1 MDASTPIDPLFLAL
15 AQPVLR
21 GPEGQAVTVT
31 PGTGGAAIGA
41 RLWPRDDQ
49 GGAVYAWGHAAPQD
63 SVPWLA
69 SQRRVWA
76 LLDGHRP
83 LTVAPAT
90 GWGWNGGPPKAPY
103 PSVVSAQVGGLTVF
117 FANTAQQVRV
127 FAADAEQ
134 AVELEPVDDTQIFA
148 AWSCA
153 GQLWTA
159 GMTSRLVA
167 GGGKDFD
174 FSQALLLRWNTRPLA
189 VAARWQGRD
198 LWRVNELAT
207 SAAGWSDV
215 LGVEAWLTALPGA
228 ESGPRWLLGAPI
240 TRGVHDPL
248 DYPYWLLLGPPAPDD
263 YMALLLARVDGL
275 AAAAAN
281 EPPPL
286 TLMRVLDGFS
296 LVDCCGM
303 GGSADGALV
312 FTARR
317 ELENAYNSCQPSQL
331 HVSRWDGA
339 AAQLGAPQPLSI
351 AGLPPQAA
359 QAMLRDFDAIY
370 HPAFG
375 YAATL
380 TWKED
385 EITAATALLHSR
397 DGRQWQVVQRLEPAP
412 EPG

>member
-49 GGAVYAWGHAAPQD
+49 GGAVYVWGHAAPQD
-63 SVPWLA
+63 GVPWLA
-69 SQRRVWA
+69 SPRRIWA

-90 GWGWNGGPPKAPY
+90 GWGLSVLPPY

-117 FANTAQQVRV
+117 FANDARQVRV
-127 FAADAEQ
+127 FAADAKQ
-134 AVELEPVDDTQIFA
+134 AVELEPVDDAQIFA

-153 GQLWTA
+153 GQLWAA
-159 GMTSRLVA
+159 GMAPRLLA
-167 GGGKDFD
+167 GRDDDYD
-174 FSQALLLRWNTRPLA
+174 FSEALLLRWNTRPLA

-215 LGVEAWLTALPGA
+215 LGVEAWLAALPGA
-228 ESGPRWLLGAPI
+228 ESGPRWLLGAPL
-240 TRGVHDPL
+240 TRGLHGPINDFF
-248 DYPYWLLLGPPAPDD
+248 WMLGPPAPDD

-275 AAAAAN
+275 AVAAAS

-296 LVDCCGM
+296 LIGCCGM

-312 FTARR
+312 FTAQRD
-317 ELENAYNSCQPSQL
+317 LERAYLPWPSQL

-359 QAMLRDFDAIY
+359 QAILRDFDTIY

-385 EITAATALLHSR
+385 EVPSATALLHSR
-397 DGRQWQVVQRLEPAP
+397 DGRQWQGVQRLEPAP
-412 EPG
+412 EPD

>member
-49 GGAVYAWGHAAPQD
+49 GGVVYAWGHAAPQD

-69 SQRRVWA
+69 SRRRVWA

-90 GWGWNGGPPKAPY
+90 GCGWPPNTPY
-103 PSVVSAQVGGLTVF
+103 PAVVSAQVGGLTVF
-117 FANTAQQVRV
+117 FANTGQQVRV

-134 AVELEPVDDTQIFA
+134 AVELEPVDDAQIFA

-215 LGVEAWLTALPGA
+215 LGVEAWLAALPGA
-228 ESGPRWLLGAPI
+228 ESGPRWLLGAPL
-240 TRGVHDPL
+240 TRGLHGPINDFF
-248 DYPYWLLLGPPAPDD
+248 WMLGPPAPDD
-263 YMALLLARVDGL
+263 YVALLLARVDGL
-275 AAAAAN
+275 AAAAAS

-286 TLMRVLDGFS
+286 TLTRVLDGFS
-296 LVDCCGM
+296 LVGCCGM

-312 FTARR
+312 FTAQRD
-317 ELENAYNSCQPSQL
+317 LERAYLPWPSQL
-331 HVSRWDGA
+331 HVSHWDGA

-359 QAMLRDFDAIY
+359 QAILRDFDTIY

-385 EITAATALLHSR
+385 EVPSATALLHSR

-412 EPG
+412 QAH

>member
-49 GGAVYAWGHAAPQD
+49 GGAVYVWGHAAPQD
-63 SVPWLA
+63 GVPWLA
-69 SQRRVWA
+69 SPRRIWA

-90 GWGWNGGPPKAPY
+90 GWGLSVLPPY

-117 FANTAQQVRV
+117 FANTARQVRV
-127 FAADAEQ
+127 FAADAKQ
-134 AVELEPVDDTQIFA
+134 AVELEPVDDAQIFA

-153 GQLWTA
+153 GQLWAA
-159 GMTSRLVA
+159 GMAPRLLA
-167 GGGKDFD
+167 GRDDDYD
-174 FSQALLLRWNTRPLA
+174 FSEALLLRWSVRPLA

-198 LWRVNELAT
+198 VWCVNELGA

-228 ESGPRWLLGAPI
+228 ESGPRWLLGAPL
-240 TRGVHDPL
+240 TRGLHGPI
-248 DYPYWLLLGPPAPDD
+248 DYFFWMIGPPAPDD

-275 AAAAAN
+275 AAAAAS

-296 LVDCCGM
+296 LIGCCNM

-317 ELENAYNSCQPSQL
+317 ELEDAYIPWPSQL
-331 HVSRWDGA
+331 HVSHWDGA

-359 QAMLRDFDAIY
+359 QAMLCDFDAIY

-380 TWKED
+380 TWE
-385 EITAATALLHSR
+385 EEAPAATALLHSR

-412 EPG
+412 QAH

>member
-90 GWGWNGGPPKAPY
+90 GCGWPPNTPY
-103 PSVVSAQVGGLTVF
+103 PAVVSAQVGGLTVF
-117 FANTAQQVRV
+117 FANTGQQVRV

-134 AVELEPVDDTQIFA
+134 AVELEPVDDAQIFA

-215 LGVEAWLTALPGA
+215 LGVEAWLAALPGA
-228 ESGPRWLLGAPI
+228 ESGPRWLLGAPL
-240 TRGVHDPL
+240 TRGLHGPINDFF
-248 DYPYWLLLGPPAPDD
+248 WMLGPPAPDD
-263 YMALLLARVDGL
+263 YVALLLARVDGL
-275 AAAAAN
+275 TAAAAS

-296 LVDCCGM
+296 LIGCCNM

-312 FTARR
+312 FTAQRD
-317 ELENAYNSCQPSQL
+317 LERAYLPWPSQL

-380 TWKED
+380 TWKVSEVP
-385 EITAATALLHSR
+385 AATALLHSR

-412 EPG
+412 EPD

>member
-49 GGAVYAWGHAAPQD
+49 GGVVYAWGHAAPQD

-69 SQRRVWA
+69 SRRRVWA

-90 GWGWNGGPPKAPY
+90 GCGWPPNTPY
-103 PSVVSAQVGGLTVF
+103 PAVVSAQVGGLTVF
-117 FANTAQQVRV
+117 FANTGQQVRV

-134 AVELEPVDDTQIFA
+134 AVELEPVDDAQIFA

-215 LGVEAWLTALPGA
+215 LGVEAWLAALPGA
-228 ESGPRWLLGAPI
+228 ESGPRWLLGAPL
-240 TRGVHDPL
+240 TRGLHGPINDFF
-248 DYPYWLLLGPPAPDD
+248 WMLGPPAPDD
-263 YMALLLARVDGL
+263 YVALLLARVDGL
-275 AAAAAN
+275 AAAAAS

-296 LVDCCGM
+296 LVGCCGM

-312 FTARR
+312 FTAQRD
-317 ELENAYNSCQPSQL
+317 LERAYLPWPSQL
-331 HVSRWDGA
+331 HVSHWDGA

-359 QAMLRDFDAIY
+359 QAILRDFDTIY

-380 TWKED
+380 TWE
-385 EITAATALLHSR
+385 EEAPAATALLHSR

-412 EPG
+412 QAH

>member
-49 GGAVYAWGHAAPQD
+49 GGVVYAWGHAAPQD

-83 LTVAPAT
+83 LTVAPTT
-90 GWGWNGGPPKAPY
+90 GCGWPPNTPY
-103 PSVVSAQVGGLTVF
+103 PAVVSAQVGGLTVF
-117 FANTAQQVRV
+117 FANTGQQVRV

-134 AVELEPVDDTQIFA
+134 AVELEPVDDAQIFA

-215 LGVEAWLTALPGA
+215 LGVEAWLAALPGA
-228 ESGPRWLLGAPI
+228 ESGPRWLLGAPL
-240 TRGVHDPL
+240 TRGLHGPINDFF
-248 DYPYWLLLGPPAPDD
+248 WMLGPPAPDD
-263 YMALLLARVDGL
+263 YVALLLARVDGL
-275 AAAAAN
+275 AAAAAS

-296 LVDCCGM
+296 LVGCCGM

-312 FTARR
+312 FTAQRD
-317 ELENAYNSCQPSQL
+317 LERAYLPWPSQL
-331 HVSRWDGA
+331 HVSHWDGA

-359 QAMLRDFDAIY
+359 QAILRDFDTIY

-385 EITAATALLHSR
+385 EVPSATALLHSR

-412 EPG
+412 DPD

>member
-49 GGAVYAWGHAAPQD
+49 GGAVYVWGHAAPQD
-63 SVPWLA
+63 GVPWLA
-69 SQRRVWA
+69 SPRRIWA

-90 GWGWNGGPPKAPY
+90 GWGLSVLPPY

-117 FANTAQQVRV
+117 FANTARQVRV
-127 FAADAEQ
+127 FAADAKQ
-134 AVELEPVDDTQIFA
+134 AVELEPVDDAQIFA

-153 GQLWTA
+153 GQLWAA
-159 GMTSRLVA
+159 GMAPRLLA
-167 GGGKDFD
+167 GRDDDYD
-174 FSQALLLRWNTRPLA
+174 FSEALLLRWSVRPLA

-215 LGVEAWLTALPGA
+215 LGVEAWLAALPGA
-228 ESGPRWLLGAPI
+228 ESGPRWLLGAPL
-240 TRGVHDPL
+240 TRGLHGPI
-248 DYPYWLLLGPPAPDD
+248 DYFFWMIGPPAPDD

-275 AAAAAN
+275 AAAAAS

-296 LVDCCGM
+296 PVSCCSTGD
-303 GGSADGALV
+303 ACGALV

-317 ELENAYNSCQPSQL
+317 ELEHAYLPWPSQL

-359 QAMLRDFDAIY
+359 QAMLCDFDAIY

-380 TWKED
+380 TWQTSE
-385 EITAATALLHSR
+385 ETPAVTALLHSR
-397 DGRQWQVVQRLEPAP
+397 DGRQWQVVQRL
-412 EPG
+412 

>member
-31 PGTGGAAIGA
+31 PGTGGAPIGA

-63 SVPWLA
+63 GVPWLT
-69 SQRRVWA
+69 SSRRIWA

-83 LTVAPAT
+83 LTVASAT
-90 GWGWNGGPPKAPY
+90 SWGLDVLPPY

-117 FANTAQQVRV
+117 FANDARQVRV
-127 FAADAEQ
+127 FAVDAKQ
-134 AVELEPVDDTQIFA
+134 AVELEPVDDAQIFA

-153 GQLWTA
+153 GQLWAA
-159 GMTSRLVA
+159 GMAPRLLA
-167 GGGKDFD
+167 GRDDDYD
-174 FSQALLLRWNTRPLA
+174 FSEALLLRWNTRPLA

-198 LWRVNELAT
+198 LWRVNALAT

-248 DYPYWLLLGPPAPDD
+248 DYPYWLLLGPPAPND

-275 AAAAAN
+275 AAAAAS

-296 LVDCCGM
+296 LVGCCGM

-380 TWKED
+380 TWKVSEVP
-385 EITAATALLHSR
+385 AVTALLHSR

-412 EPG
+412 QAH

>member
-1 MDASTPIDPLFLAL
+1 MDASDPIDPLFLAL

-49 GGAVYAWGHAAPQD
+49 GGAVYVWGHAAPQD
-63 SVPWLA
+63 GVPWLA
-69 SQRRVWA
+69 SPRRIWA

-90 GWGWNGGPPKAPY
+90 GWGLSVLPPY

-117 FANTAQQVRV
+117 FANTARQVRV
-127 FAADAEQ
+127 FAADAKQ
-134 AVELEPVDDTQIFA
+134 AVELEPVDDAQIFA

-153 GQLWTA
+153 GQLWAA
-159 GMTSRLVA
+159 GMAPRLLA
-167 GGGKDFD
+167 GRDDDYD
-174 FSQALLLRWNTRPLA
+174 FSEALLLRWNTRPLA

-215 LGVEAWLTALPGA
+215 LGVEAWLAALPGA
-228 ESGPRWLLGAPI
+228 ESGPRWLLGAPL
-240 TRGVHDPL
+240 TRGLHGPINDFF
-248 DYPYWLLLGPPAPDD
+248 WMLGPPAPDD
-263 YMALLLARVDGL
+263 YVALLLARVDGL
-275 AAAAAN
+275 TAAAAS

-296 LVDCCGM
+296 LIGCCNM

-312 FTARR
+312 FTAQRD
-317 ELENAYNSCQPSQL
+317 LERAYLPWPSQL

-359 QAMLRDFDAIY
+359 QAMLCDFDAIY

-380 TWKED
+380 TWE
-385 EITAATALLHSR
+385 EEAPAATALLHSR

>member
-49 GGAVYAWGHAAPQD
+49 GGVVYAWGHAAPQD

-69 SQRRVWA
+69 SRRRVWA

-90 GWGWNGGPPKAPY
+90 GCGWPPNTPY
-103 PSVVSAQVGGLTVF
+103 PAVVSAQVGGLTVF
-117 FANTAQQVRV
+117 FANTVQQVRV

-134 AVELEPVDDTQIFA
+134 AVELEPVDDAQIFA

-215 LGVEAWLTALPGA
+215 LGVEAWLAALPGA
-228 ESGPRWLLGAPI
+228 ESGPRWLLGAPL
-240 TRGVHDPL
+240 TRGLHGPINDFF
-248 DYPYWLLLGPPAPDD
+248 WMLGPPAPDD
-263 YMALLLARVDGL
+263 YVALLLARVDGL
-275 AAAAAN
+275 AAAAAS

-296 LVDCCGM
+296 LVGCCGM

-312 FTARR
+312 FTAQRD
-317 ELENAYNSCQPSQL
+317 LERAYLPWPSQL
-331 HVSRWDGA
+331 HVSHWDGA

-359 QAMLRDFDAIY
+359 QAILRDFDTIY

-385 EITAATALLHSR
+385 EVPSATALLHSR

-412 EPG
+412 QAH

>member
-49 GGAVYAWGHAAPQD
+49 GGAVYVWGHAAPQD
-63 SVPWLA
+63 GVPWLA
-69 SQRRVWA
+69 SPRRIWA

-90 GWGWNGGPPKAPY
+90 GWGLSVLPPY

-117 FANTAQQVRV
+117 FANTARQVRV
-127 FAADAEQ
+127 FAADAKQ
-134 AVELEPVDDTQIFA
+134 AVELEPVDDAQIFA

-153 GQLWTA
+153 GQLWAA
-159 GMTSRLVA
+159 GMAPRLLA
-167 GGGKDFD
+167 GRDDDYD
-174 FSQALLLRWNTRPLA
+174 FSEALLLRWNTRPLA

-215 LGVEAWLTALPGA
+215 LGVEAWLAALPGA
-228 ESGPRWLLGAPI
+228 ESGPRWLLGAPL
-240 TRGVHDPL
+240 TRGLHGPI
-248 DYPYWLLLGPPAPDD
+248 DYFFWMIGPPAPDD

-275 AAAAAN
+275 AAAAAS

-296 LVDCCGM
+296 LIGCCGM

-312 FTARR
+312 FTAQRD
-317 ELENAYNSCQPSQL
+317 LERAYLPWPSQL

-359 QAMLRDFDAIY
+359 QAILRDFDTIY

-385 EITAATALLHSR
+385 EVPSATALLHSR

-412 EPG
+412 EPD

>member
-49 GGAVYAWGHAAPQD
+49 GGAVYVWGHAAPQD
-63 SVPWLA
+63 GVPWLA
-69 SQRRVWA
+69 SPRRIWA

-90 GWGWNGGPPKAPY
+90 GWGLSVLPPY

-117 FANTAQQVRV
+117 FANTARQVRV
-127 FAADAEQ
+127 FAADAKQ
-134 AVELEPVDDTQIFA
+134 AVELEPVDDAQIFA

-153 GQLWTA
+153 GQLWAA
-159 GMTSRLVA
+159 GMAPRLLA
-167 GGGKDFD
+167 GRDDDYD
-174 FSQALLLRWNTRPLA
+174 FSEALLLRWSVRPLA

-198 LWRVNELAT
+198 VWRVNELGA

-215 LGVEAWLTALPGA
+215 LGVEAWLAALPGV
-228 ESGPRWLLGAPI
+228 ESGPRWLLGAPL
-240 TRGVHDPL
+240 TRGLHGPI
-248 DYPYWLLLGPPAPDD
+248 DYFFWMIGPPAPDD

-275 AAAAAN
+275 AAAAAS

-296 LVDCCGM
+296 PVSCCSTGD
-303 GGSADGALV
+303 ACGALV

-317 ELENAYNSCQPSQL
+317 ELERAYLPWPSQL

-359 QAMLRDFDAIY
+359 QAMLCDFDAIY

-380 TWKED
+380 TWE
-385 EITAATALLHSR
+385 EEEAPAATALLHSR

-412 EPG
+412 QAH

>member
-49 GGAVYAWGHAAPQD
+49 GGVVYAWGHAAPQD
-63 SVPWLA
+63 GVPWLA

-90 GWGWNGGPPKAPY
+90 GCGWPPNTPY
-103 PSVVSAQVGGLTVF
+103 PAVVSAQVGGLTVF
-117 FANTAQQVRV
+117 FANTGQQVRV

-134 AVELEPVDDTQIFA
+134 AVELEPVDDAQIFA

-215 LGVEAWLTALPGA
+215 LGVEAWLAALPGA
-228 ESGPRWLLGAPI
+228 ESGPRWLLGAPL
-240 TRGVHDPL
+240 TRGLHGPINDFF
-248 DYPYWLLLGPPAPDD
+248 WMLGPPAPDD
-263 YMALLLARVDGL
+263 YVALLLARVDGL
-275 AAAAAN
+275 AAAAAS

-296 LVDCCGM
+296 LVGCCGM

-312 FTARR
+312 FTAQRD
-317 ELENAYNSCQPSQL
+317 LERAYLPWPSQL
-331 HVSRWDGA
+331 HVSHWDGA

-359 QAMLRDFDAIY
+359 QAILRDFDTIY

-385 EITAATALLHSR
+385 EVPSATALLHSR

-412 EPG
+412 QAH

>member
-49 GGAVYAWGHAAPQD
+49 GGAVYVWGHAAPQD
-63 SVPWLA
+63 GVPWLA
-69 SQRRVWA
+69 SPRRIWA

-90 GWGWNGGPPKAPY
+90 GWGLSVLPPY

-117 FANTAQQVRV
+117 FANDARQVRV
-127 FAADAEQ
+127 FAADAKQ
-134 AVELEPVDDTQIFA
+134 AVELEPVDDAQIFA

-153 GQLWTA
+153 GQLWAA
-159 GMTSRLVA
+159 GMAPRLLA
-167 GGGKDFD
+167 GRDDDYD
-174 FSQALLLRWNTRPLA
+174 FSEALLLRWNTRPLA

-215 LGVEAWLTALPGA
+215 LGVEAWLAALPGA

-263 YMALLLARVDGL
+263 YVALLLARVDGL
-275 AAAAAN
+275 AAAAAS

-296 LVDCCGM
+296 LIGCCNM

-312 FTARR
+312 FTAQRD
-317 ELENAYNSCQPSQL
+317 LERAYLPWPSQL

-359 QAMLRDFDAIY
+359 QAILRDFDAIY

-380 TWKED
+380 TWKE
-385 EITAATALLHSR
+385 EEAPAATALLHSR

>member
-1 MDASTPIDPLFLAL
+1 MDASNPIDPLFLAL

-49 GGAVYAWGHAAPQD
+49 GGAVYVWGHAAPQD
-63 SVPWLA
+63 GVPWLA
-69 SQRRVWA
+69 SPRRIWA

-90 GWGWNGGPPKAPY
+90 GWGLSVLPPY

-117 FANTAQQVRV
+117 FANDARQVRV
-127 FAADAEQ
+127 FAADAKQ
-134 AVELEPVDDTQIFA
+134 AVELEPVDDAQIFA

-153 GQLWTA
+153 GQLWAA
-159 GMTSRLVA
+159 GMAPRLLA
-167 GGGKDFD
+167 GRDDDYD
-174 FSQALLLRWNTRPLA
+174 FSEALLLRWSVRPLA

-198 LWRVNELAT
+198 VWRVNELGA

-215 LGVEAWLTALPGA
+215 LGAEAWLAALPGV
-228 ESGPRWLLGAPI
+228 ESGPRWLLGAPL
-240 TRGVHDPL
+240 TRGLHGPI
-248 DYPYWLLLGPPAPDD
+248 DYFFWMLGPPAPDD
-263 YMALLLARVDGL
+263 YVALLLARVDGL
-275 AAAAAN
+275 AAAAAS

-286 TLMRVLDGFS
+286 TLMRVLDGYS
-296 LVDCCGM
+296 LIGCCNM

-312 FTARR
+312 FTAQRD
-317 ELENAYNSCQPSQL
+317 LERAYLPWPSQL

-397 DGRQWQVVQRLEPAP
+397 DGRQWQVVQRLKPAP
-412 EPG
+412 QAH

>member
-49 GGAVYAWGHAAPQD
+49 GGAVYVWGHAAPQD
-63 SVPWLA
+63 GVPWLA
-69 SQRRVWA
+69 SPRRIWA

-90 GWGWNGGPPKAPY
+90 GWGLSVLPPY

-117 FANTAQQVRV
+117 FANTARQVRV
-127 FAADAEQ
+127 FAADAKQ
-134 AVELEPVDDTQIFA
+134 AVELEPVDDAQIFA

-153 GQLWTA
+153 GQLWAA
-159 GMTSRLVA
+159 GMAPRLLA
-167 GGGKDFD
+167 GRDDDYD
-174 FSQALLLRWNTRPLA
+174 FSEALLLRWNTRPLA

-215 LGVEAWLTALPGA
+215 LGVEAWLAALPGA
-228 ESGPRWLLGAPI
+228 ESGPRWLLGAPL
-240 TRGVHDPL
+240 TRGLHGPL
-248 DYPYWLLLGPPAPDD
+248 NDSFWMLGPPAPYD
-263 YMALLLARVDGL
+263 YVALLLARVDGL
-275 AAAAAN
+275 AAAAAS

-296 LVDCCGM
+296 LIGCCNM

-317 ELENAYNSCQPSQL
+317 ELGDAYDTCQPNQL
-331 HVSRWDGA
+331 HVSRWDGS

-359 QAMLRDFDAIY
+359 QAMLCDFDAIY

-380 TWKED
+380 TWE
-385 EITAATALLHSR
+385 EEAPAATALLHSR

-412 EPG
+412 DPG

>member
-49 GGAVYAWGHAAPQD
+49 GGVVYAWGHAAPQD
-63 SVPWLA
+63 GVPWLA

-90 GWGWNGGPPKAPY
+90 GCGWPPNTPY
-103 PSVVSAQVGGLTVF
+103 PAVVSAQVGGLTVF
-117 FANTAQQVRV
+117 FANTGQQVRV

-134 AVELEPVDDTQIFA
+134 AVELEPVDDAQIFA

-215 LGVEAWLTALPGA
+215 LGVEAWLAALPGA
-228 ESGPRWLLGAPI
+228 ESGPRWLLGAPL
-240 TRGVHDPL
+240 TRGLHGPINDFF
-248 DYPYWLLLGPPAPDD
+248 WMLGPPAPDD
-263 YMALLLARVDGL
+263 YVALLLARVDGL
-275 AAAAAN
+275 AAAAAS

-296 LVDCCGM
+296 PVSCCSTGD
-303 GGSADGALV
+303 ACGALV

-359 QAMLRDFDAIY
+359 QAMLCDFDAIY

-385 EITAATALLHSR
+385 EVPSATALLHSR

-412 EPG
+412 QAH

>member
-49 GGAVYAWGHAAPQD
+49 GGVVYAWGHAAPQD

-69 SQRRVWA
+69 SRRRVWA

-90 GWGWNGGPPKAPY
+90 GCGWPPNTPY
-103 PSVVSAQVGGLTVF
+103 PAVVSAQVGGLTVF
-117 FANTAQQVRV
+117 FANTGQQVRV

-134 AVELEPVDDTQIFA
+134 AVELEPVDDAQIFA

-215 LGVEAWLTALPGA
+215 LGVEAWLAALPGA
-228 ESGPRWLLGAPI
+228 ESGPRWLLGAPL
-240 TRGVHDPL
+240 TRGLHGPINDFF
-248 DYPYWLLLGPPAPDD
+248 WMLGPPAPDD
-263 YMALLLARVDGL
+263 YVALLLARVDGL
-275 AAAAAN
+275 AAAAAS

-296 LVDCCGM
+296 LVGCCGM

-312 FTARR
+312 FTAQRD
-317 ELENAYNSCQPSQL
+317 LERAYLPWPSQL
-331 HVSRWDGA
+331 HVSHWDGA

-359 QAMLRDFDAIY
+359 QAILRDFDTIY

-380 TWKED
+380 TWMED
-385 EITAATALLHSR
+385 EVPSATALLHSR

-412 EPG
+412 QAH

>member
-69 SQRRVWA
+69 SQRRIWA

-90 GWGWNGGPPKAPY
+90 GWGWNGGPPEAPY

-134 AVELEPVDDTQIFA
+134 AVELEPVDDAQIFA

-153 GQLWTA
+153 GQLWAA
-159 GMTSRLVA
+159 GMAPRLLA
-167 GGGKDFD
+167 GRDDDYD
-174 FSQALLLRWNTRPLA
+174 FSEALLLRWSVRPLA

-198 LWRVNELAT
+198 VWRVNELGA

-215 LGVEAWLTALPGA
+215 LGVEAWLAALPGV
-228 ESGPRWLLGAPI
+228 ESGPRWLLGAPL
-240 TRGVHDPL
+240 TRGLHGPI
-248 DYPYWLLLGPPAPDD
+248 DYFFWMIGPPAPDD

-275 AAAAAN
+275 AAAAAS

-296 LVDCCGM
+296 PVSCCSTGD
-303 GGSADGALV
+303 ACGALV

-317 ELENAYNSCQPSQL
+317 ELERAYLPWPSQL

-359 QAMLRDFDAIY
+359 QAMLCDFDAIY

-380 TWKED
+380 TWE
-385 EITAATALLHSR
+385 EEEAPAATALLHSR

-412 EPG
+412 QAH

>member
-49 GGAVYAWGHAAPQD
+49 GGVVYAWGHAAPQD

-69 SQRRVWA
+69 SRRRVWA

-90 GWGWNGGPPKAPY
+90 GCGWPPNTPY
-103 PSVVSAQVGGLTVF
+103 PAVVSAQVGGLTVF
-117 FANTAQQVRV
+117 FANTGQQVRV

-134 AVELEPVDDTQIFA
+134 AVELEPVDDAQIFA

-215 LGVEAWLTALPGA
+215 LGVEAWLAALPGA
-228 ESGPRWLLGAPI
+228 ESGPRWLLGAPL
-240 TRGVHDPL
+240 TRGLHGPINDFF
-248 DYPYWLLLGPPAPDD
+248 WMLGPPAPDD
-263 YMALLLARVDGL
+263 YVALLLARVDGL
-275 AAAAAN
+275 AAAAAS

-312 FTARR
+312 FTAQRD
-317 ELENAYNSCQPSQL
+317 LERAYLPWPSQL
-331 HVSRWDGA
+331 HVSHWDGA

-359 QAMLRDFDAIY
+359 QAILRDFDTIY

-385 EITAATALLHSR
+385 EVPSATALLHSR

-412 EPG
+412 QAH

>member
-1 MDASTPIDPLFLAL
+1 MDASNPIDPLFLAL

-21 GPEGQAVTVT
+21 GPEGQPVTVT

-49 GGAVYAWGHAAPQD
+49 GGTVYVWGHAAPQD

-69 SQRRVWA
+69 SPRRIWA

-90 GWGWNGGPPKAPY
+90 GWGLSVLPPY

-117 FANTAQQVRV
+117 FANTARQVRV
-127 FAADAEQ
+127 FAADAKQ
-134 AVELEPVDDTQIFA
+134 AVELEPVDDAQIFA

-153 GQLWTA
+153 GQLWAA
-159 GMTSRLVA
+159 GMAPRLLA
-167 GGGKDFD
+167 GRDDDYD
-174 FSQALLLRWNTRPLA
+174 FSEALLLRWSVRPLA

-215 LGVEAWLTALPGA
+215 LGVEAWLAALPGA
-228 ESGPRWLLGAPI
+228 ESGPRWLLGAPL
-240 TRGVHDPL
+240 TRGLHGPL
-248 DYPYWLLLGPPAPDD
+248 NDSFWMLGPPAPYD
-263 YMALLLARVDGL
+263 YVALLLARVDGL
-275 AAAAAN
+275 AAAAAS

-296 LVDCCGM
+296 LIGCCNM
-303 GGSADGALV
+303 GGSADSALV
-312 FTARR
+312 FTAQR
-317 ELENAYNSCQPSQL
+317 ELGDAYDTCQPNQL

-339 AAQLGAPQPLSI
+339 AAQLGVPQPLSI

-359 QAMLRDFDAIY
+359 QAMLCDFDAIY

-380 TWKED
+380 TWMED
-385 EITAATALLHSR
+385 EVPSATALLHSR

-412 EPG
+412 QAH

>member
-49 GGAVYAWGHAAPQD
+49 GGVVYAWGHAAPQD

-69 SQRRVWA
+69 SRRRVWA

-90 GWGWNGGPPKAPY
+90 GCGWPPNTPY
-103 PSVVSAQVGGLTVF
+103 PAVVSAQVGGLTVF
-117 FANTAQQVRV
+117 FANTGQQVRV

-134 AVELEPVDDTQIFA
+134 AVELEPVDDAQIFA

-153 GQLWTA
+153 GQLWAA

-167 GGGKDFD
+167 GGGDDFD
-174 FSQALLLRWNTRPLA
+174 LSQALLLRWDTRPLA

-215 LGVEAWLTALPGA
+215 LGVEAWLAALPGA
-228 ESGPRWLLGAPI
+228 ESGPRWLLGAPL
-240 TRGVHDPL
+240 TRGLHGPINDFF
-248 DYPYWLLLGPPAPDD
+248 WMLGPPAPDD
-263 YMALLLARVDGL
+263 YVALLLARVDGL
-275 AAAAAN
+275 AAAAAS

-296 LVDCCGM
+296 LVGCCGM

-312 FTARR
+312 FTAQRD
-317 ELENAYNSCQPSQL
+317 LERAYLPWPSQL
-331 HVSRWDGA
+331 HVSHWDGA

-359 QAMLRDFDAIY
+359 QAILRDFDTIY

-385 EITAATALLHSR
+385 EVPSATALLHSR

-412 EPG
+412 QAH

>member
-21 GPEGQAVTVT
+21 GPEGQAVTVM

-49 GGAVYAWGHAAPQD
+49 GGAVYVWGHAAPQD
-63 SVPWLA
+63 GVPWLA
-69 SQRRVWA
+69 SPRRIWA

-90 GWGWNGGPPKAPY
+90 GWGLSVLPPY

-117 FANTAQQVRV
+117 FANTARQVRV
-127 FAADAEQ
+127 FAADAKQ
-134 AVELEPVDDTQIFA
+134 AVELEPVDDAQIFA

-153 GQLWTA
+153 GQLWAA
-159 GMTSRLVA
+159 GMAPRLLA
-167 GGGKDFD
+167 GRDDDYD
-174 FSQALLLRWNTRPLA
+174 FSEALLLRWNTRPLA

-215 LGVEAWLTALPGA
+215 LGVEAWLAALPGA
-228 ESGPRWLLGAPI
+228 ESGPRWLLGAPL
-240 TRGVHDPL
+240 TRGLHGPI
-248 DYPYWLLLGPPAPDD
+248 DYFFWMIGPPAPDD

-275 AAAAAN
+275 AAAAAS

-296 LVDCCGM
+296 LIGCCGM

-312 FTARR
+312 FTAQRD
-317 ELENAYNSCQPSQL
+317 LERAYLPWPSQL

-359 QAMLRDFDAIY
+359 QAMLCDFDAIY

-385 EITAATALLHSR
+385 EVPSATALLHSR

-412 EPG
+412 EPD

>member
-49 GGAVYAWGHAAPQD
+49 GGAVYVWGHAAPQD
-63 SVPWLA
+63 GVPWLA
-69 SQRRVWA
+69 SPRRIWA

-90 GWGWNGGPPKAPY
+90 GWGLSVLPPY
-103 PSVVSAQVGGLTVF
+103 PSVVSAQVGGLAVF
-117 FANTAQQVRV
+117 FANTARQVRV
-127 FAADAEQ
+127 FAADAKQ
-134 AVELEPVDDTQIFA
+134 AVELEPVDDAQIFA

-153 GQLWTA
+153 GQLWAA
-159 GMTSRLVA
+159 GMAPRLLA
-167 GGGKDFD
+167 GRDDDYD
-174 FSQALLLRWNTRPLA
+174 FSEALLLRWSVRPLA

-198 LWRVNELAT
+198 VWRVNELAT

-215 LGVEAWLTALPGA
+215 LGVEAWLAALPGA
-228 ESGPRWLLGAPI
+228 ESGPRWLLGAPL

-275 AAAAAN
+275 AAAAAS

-296 LVDCCGM
+296 LIGCCNM

-312 FTARR
+312 FTAQRD
-317 ELENAYNSCQPSQL
+317 LERAYLPWPSQL
-331 HVSRWDGA
+331 HVSHWDGA

-359 QAMLRDFDAIY
+359 QAILRDFDTIY

-385 EITAATALLHSR
+385 EVPSATALLHSR

-412 EPG
+412 QAH

>member
-21 GPEGQAVTVT
+21 GPARQAVTVM

-134 AVELEPVDDTQIFA
+134 AVELEPVDDAQIFA

-167 GGGKDFD
+167 GGGDDFD
-174 FSQALLLRWNTRPLA
+174 LSQALLLRWNTRPLA

-248 DYPYWLLLGPPAPDD
+248 DYPYWLLLGPPAPND

-275 AAAAAN
+275 AAAAAS

-296 LVDCCGM
+296 LVGCCGM

-412 EPG
+412 EPD

>member
-49 GGAVYAWGHAAPQD
+49 GGTVYVWGHAAPQD
-63 SVPWLA
+63 GVPWLA
-69 SQRRVWA
+69 SPRRIWA

-90 GWGWNGGPPKAPY
+90 GWGLSVLPPY

-117 FANTAQQVRV
+117 FANTARQVRV
-127 FAADAEQ
+127 FAADAKQ
-134 AVELEPVDDTQIFA
+134 AVELEPVDDAQIFA

-153 GQLWTA
+153 GQLWAA
-159 GMTSRLVA
+159 GMAPRLLA
-167 GGGKDFD
+167 GRDDDYD
-174 FSQALLLRWNTRPLA
+174 FSEALLLRWNTRPLA

-215 LGVEAWLTALPGA
+215 LGVEAWLAALPGA
-228 ESGPRWLLGAPI
+228 ESGPRWLLGAPL
-240 TRGVHDPL
+240 TRGLHGPINDFF
-248 DYPYWLLLGPPAPDD
+248 WMLGPPAPDD
-263 YMALLLARVDGL
+263 YVALLLARVDGL
-275 AAAAAN
+275 TAAAAS

-296 LVDCCGM
+296 LIGCCNM

-312 FTARR
+312 FTAQRD
-317 ELENAYNSCQPSQL
+317 LERAYLPWPSQL

-359 QAMLRDFDAIY
+359 QAILRDFDAIY

-380 TWKED
+380 TWKE
-385 EITAATALLHSR
+385 EEAPAATALLHSR

-412 EPG
+412 QAH

>member
-1 MDASTPIDPLFLAL
+1 MDASTPIDPLFLVL

-21 GPEGQAVTVT
+21 GPAGQAVTVT

-63 SVPWLA
+63 GVPWLA
-69 SQRRVWA
+69 SPRRIWA

-83 LTVAPAT
+83 LTVASAT
-90 GWGWNGGPPKAPY
+90 SWGLDVLPPY

-117 FANTAQQVRV
+117 FANDARQVRV
-127 FAADAEQ
+127 FAVDAKQ
-134 AVELEPVDDTQIFA
+134 AVELEPVDDAQIFA

-153 GQLWTA
+153 GQLWAA
-159 GMTSRLVA
+159 GMVPRLLA
-167 GGGKDFD
+167 GRDDDYD
-174 FSQALLLRWNTRPLA
+174 FSEALLLRWNVRPLA

-215 LGVEAWLTALPGA
+215 IGVEAWLAALPGA
-228 ESGPRWLLGAPI
+228 ESGPRWLLGAPL
-240 TRGVHDPL
+240 TRGLHGPL
-248 DYPYWLLLGPPAPDD
+248 NDFFWMLGPPAPQH
-263 YMALLLARVDGL
+263 YVALLLARVDGL
-275 AAAAAN
+275 AAAAAS

-296 LVDCCGM
+296 LVGCCGM

-359 QAMLRDFDAIY
+359 QAMLCDFDAIY

-380 TWKED
+380 TWQTSE
-385 EITAATALLHSR
+385 ETPAVTALLHSR
-397 DGRQWQVVQRLEPAP
+397 DGRQWQAVQRLEPAP

>member
-1 MDASTPIDPLFLAL
+1 M
-15 AQPVLR
+15 
-21 GPEGQAVTVT
+21 
-31 PGTGGAAIGA
+31 
-41 RLWPRDDQ
+41 
-49 GGAVYAWGHAAPQD
+49 
-63 SVPWLA
+63 
-69 SQRRVWA
+69 
-76 LLDGHRP
+76 
-83 LTVAPAT
+83 APAT
-90 GWGWNGGPPKAPY
+90 GWGWDGGPPKAPY

-117 FANTAQQVRV
+117 FANDARQVRV
-127 FAADAEQ
+127 FAVDAKQ
-134 AVELEPVDDTQIFA
+134 AVELEPVDDAQIFA

-215 LGVEAWLTALPGA
+215 LGVEAWLAALPGA
-228 ESGPRWLLGAPI
+228 ESGPRWLLGAPL
-240 TRGVHDPL
+240 TRGLHGPINDFF
-248 DYPYWLLLGPPAPDD
+248 WMLGPPAPDD
-263 YMALLLARVDGL
+263 YVALLLARVDGL
-275 AAAAAN
+275 AAAAAS

-296 LVDCCGM
+296 LVGCCGM

-312 FTARR
+312 FTAQRD
-317 ELENAYNSCQPSQL
+317 LERAYLPWPSQL
-331 HVSRWDGA
+331 HVSHWDGA

-359 QAMLRDFDAIY
+359 QAILRDFDTIY

-385 EITAATALLHSR
+385 EVPSATALLHSR

-412 EPG
+412 QAH

>member
-49 GGAVYAWGHAAPQD
+49 GGAVYVWGHAAPQD
-63 SVPWLA
+63 GVPWLA
-69 SQRRVWA
+69 SPRRIWA

-90 GWGWNGGPPKAPY
+90 GWGLSVLPPY
-103 PSVVSAQVGGLTVF
+103 PSVVSAQVGGLAVF
-117 FANTAQQVRV
+117 FANTARQVRV
-127 FAADAEQ
+127 FAADAKQ
-134 AVELEPVDDTQIFA
+134 AVELEPVDDAQIFA

-153 GQLWTA
+153 GQLWAA
-159 GMTSRLVA
+159 GMAPRLLA
-167 GGGKDFD
+167 GRDDDYD
-174 FSQALLLRWNTRPLA
+174 FSEALLLRWSVRPLA

-198 LWRVNELAT
+198 VWRVNELAT

-215 LGVEAWLTALPGA
+215 LGVEAWLAALPGA
-228 ESGPRWLLGAPI
+228 ESGPRWLLGAPL
-240 TRGVHDPL
+240 TRGLHGPL
-248 DYPYWLLLGPPAPDD
+248 NDSFWMLGPPAPYD
-263 YMALLLARVDGL
+263 YVALLLARVDGL
-275 AAAAAN
+275 AAAAAS

-296 LVDCCGM
+296 LIGCCNM

-312 FTARR
+312 FTAQRD
-317 ELENAYNSCQPSQL
+317 LERAYLPWPSQL
-331 HVSRWDGA
+331 HVSHWDGA

-359 QAMLRDFDAIY
+359 QAILRDFDTIY

-385 EITAATALLHSR
+385 EVPSATALLHSR

-412 EPG
+412 QAH

>member
-1 MDASTPIDPLFLAL
+1 MDASKPIDPLFLAL

-63 SVPWLA
+63 NVPWLA

-90 GWGWNGGPPKAPY
+90 GWGWDGEPPKAPY

-117 FANTAQQVRV
+117 FANDARQVRV
-127 FAADAEQ
+127 FAVDAKQ
-134 AVELEPVDDTQIFA
+134 AVELEPVDDAQIFA

-153 GQLWTA
+153 GQLWAA
-159 GMTSRLVA
+159 GMTSRLLA
-167 GGGKDFD
+167 GGGDD
-174 FSQALLLRWNTRPLA
+174 YNLSEALLLRWSVRPLA

-198 LWRVNELAT
+198 VWRVNELGA
-207 SAAGWSDV
+207 SAAGWSEV
-215 LGVEAWLTALPGA
+215 IGAEAWLAALPGA
-228 ESGPRWLLGAPI
+228 ESGSRWLLGAPL
-240 TRGVHDPL
+240 TLSLHGQL

-263 YMALLLARVDGL
+263 YVALLLARVDGL
-275 AAAAAN
+275 AAAAAS

-296 LVDCCGM
+296 PVSCCSTGD
-303 GGSADGALV
+303 ACGALV

-317 ELENAYNSCQPSQL
+317 ELEDAYGLLQSQQL

-380 TWKED
+380 TWQTSE
-385 EITAATALLHSR
+385 ETPAVTALLHSR

-412 EPG
+412 EPD

>member
-49 GGAVYAWGHAAPQD
+49 GGAVYVWGHAAPQD
-63 SVPWLA
+63 GVPWLA
-69 SQRRVWA
+69 SPRRIWA

-90 GWGWNGGPPKAPY
+90 GWGLSVLPPY

-117 FANTAQQVRV
+117 FANTARQVRV
-127 FAADAEQ
+127 FAADAKQ
-134 AVELEPVDDTQIFA
+134 AVELEPVDDAQIFA

-153 GQLWTA
+153 GQLWAA
-159 GMTSRLVA
+159 GMAPRLLA
-167 GGGKDFD
+167 GRDDDYD
-174 FSQALLLRWNTRPLA
+174 FSEALLLRWSVRPLA

-215 LGVEAWLTALPGA
+215 LGVEAWLVALPGA
-228 ESGPRWLLGAPI
+228 ESGPRWLLGAPL
-240 TRGVHDPL
+240 TRGLHGPL
-248 DYPYWLLLGPPAPDD
+248 NDSFWMLGPPAPYD
-263 YMALLLARVDGL
+263 YVALLLARVDGL
-275 AAAAAN
+275 AAAAAS

-296 LVDCCGM
+296 LIGCCNM

-312 FTARR
+312 FTARH
-317 ELENAYNSCQPSQL
+317 ELEDAYDTCRPSQL
-331 HVSRWDGA
+331 HVSSWDGA
-339 AAQLGAPQPLSI
+339 AAQLSAPQPLSI

-359 QAMLRDFDAIY
+359 QAMLCDFDAVY

-380 TWKED
+380 TWE
-385 EITAATALLHSR
+385 EEAPAATALLHSR

>member
-1 MDASTPIDPLFLAL
+1 MDASNPIDPLFLAL

-49 GGAVYAWGHAAPQD
+49 GGVVYAWGHAAPQD
-63 SVPWLA
+63 GVPWLA

-90 GWGWNGGPPKAPY
+90 GCGWPPNTPY
-103 PSVVSAQVGGLTVF
+103 PAVVSAQVGGLTVF
-117 FANTAQQVRV
+117 FANTGQQVRV

-134 AVELEPVDDTQIFA
+134 AVELEPVDDAQIFA

-215 LGVEAWLTALPGA
+215 LGVEAWLAALPGA
-228 ESGPRWLLGAPI
+228 ESGPRWLLGAPL
-240 TRGVHDPL
+240 TRGLHGPINDFF
-248 DYPYWLLLGPPAPDD
+248 WMLGPPAPDD
-263 YMALLLARVDGL
+263 YVALLLARVDGL
-275 AAAAAN
+275 AAAAAS

-296 LVDCCGM
+296 LVGCCGM

-312 FTARR
+312 FTAQRD
-317 ELENAYNSCQPSQL
+317 LERAYLPWPSQL
-331 HVSRWDGA
+331 HVSHWDGA

-359 QAMLRDFDAIY
+359 QAILRDFDTIY

-385 EITAATALLHSR
+385 EVPSATALLHSR

-412 EPG
+412 QAH

>member
-49 GGAVYAWGHAAPQD
+49 GGAVYVWGHAAPQD
-63 SVPWLA
+63 GVPWLA
-69 SQRRVWA
+69 SPRRIWA

-90 GWGWNGGPPKAPY
+90 GWGLSVLPPY

-117 FANTAQQVRV
+117 FANTARQVRV
-127 FAADAEQ
+127 FAADAKQ
-134 AVELEPVDDTQIFA
+134 AVELEPVDDAQIFA

-153 GQLWTA
+153 GQLWAA
-159 GMTSRLVA
+159 GMAPRLLA
-167 GGGKDFD
+167 GGDDDYD
-174 FSQALLLRWNTRPLA
+174 FSEALLLRWSVRPLA

-198 LWRVNELAT
+198 LWRVNELGT

-215 LGVEAWLTALPGA
+215 LGVEAWLAALPGA
-228 ESGPRWLLGAPI
+228 ESGPRWLLGAPL
-240 TRGVHDPL
+240 TRGLHGPL
-248 DYPYWLLLGPPAPDD
+248 NDSFWMLGPPAPYD
-263 YMALLLARVDGL
+263 YVALLLARVDGL
-275 AAAAAN
+275 AAAAAS

-296 LVDCCGM
+296 LIGCCNM

-312 FTARR
+312 FTARH
-317 ELENAYNSCQPSQL
+317 ELEDAYDTCRPSQL
-331 HVSRWDGA
+331 HVSCWDGA

-359 QAMLRDFDAIY
+359 QAMLRNFDAIY

-380 TWKED
+380 TWKVSEVP
-385 EITAATALLHSR
+385 AVTALLHSR

-412 EPG
+412 QAH

>member
-21 GPEGQAVTVT
+21 GPGWQAVTVT
-31 PGTGGAAIGA
+31 PGAGGAPIGA

-63 SVPWLA
+63 GVPWLA
-69 SQRRVWA
+69 SSRRIWA

-83 LTVAPAT
+83 LTVASAT
-90 GWGWNGGPPKAPY
+90 SWGLDVLPPY

-117 FANTAQQVRV
+117 FANDARQVRV
-127 FAADAEQ
+127 FAVDAKQ
-134 AVELEPVDDTQIFA
+134 AVELEPVDDAQIFA

-159 GMTSRLVA
+159 GMAPRLLA
-167 GGGKDFD
+167 GRDDDYD
-174 FSQALLLRWNTRPLA
+174 FSQALLLRWDTRPLA

-215 LGVEAWLTALPGA
+215 LGVEAWLAALPGA

-275 AAAAAN
+275 AAAAAS

-296 LVDCCGM
+296 LIGCCNM

-359 QAMLRDFDAIY
+359 QAMLCDFDAIY

-380 TWKED
+380 TWE
-385 EITAATALLHSR
+385 EEAPAATALLHSR

-412 EPG
+412 QAH

>member
-1 MDASTPIDPLFLAL
+1 M
-15 AQPVLR
+15 
-21 GPEGQAVTVT
+21 
-31 PGTGGAAIGA
+31 
-41 RLWPRDDQ
+41 
-49 GGAVYAWGHAAPQD
+49 
-63 SVPWLA
+63 
-69 SQRRVWA
+69 
-76 LLDGHRP
+76 
-83 LTVAPAT
+83 
-90 GWGWNGGPPKAPY
+90 
-103 PSVVSAQVGGLTVF
+103 
-117 FANTAQQVRV
+117 
-127 FAADAEQ
+127 
-134 AVELEPVDDTQIFA
+134 
-148 AWSCA
+148 
-153 GQLWTA
+153 
-159 GMTSRLVA
+159 
-167 GGGKDFD
+167 
-174 FSQALLLRWNTRPLA
+174 
-189 VAARWQGRD
+189 
-198 LWRVNELAT
+198 
-207 SAAGWSDV
+207 
-215 LGVEAWLTALPGA
+215 
-228 ESGPRWLLGAPI
+228 
-240 TRGVHDPL
+240 HDPL
-248 DYPYWLLLGPPAPDD
+248 DYPYWLLLGPPAPND

-296 LVDCCGM
+296 MVGCCGM

-317 ELENAYNSCQPSQL
+317 ELERAYLPWPSQL

-385 EITAATALLHSR
+385 EITAVTALLHSR

-412 EPG
+412 QAH

>member
-1 MDASTPIDPLFLAL
+1 MDASNPIDPLFLAL

-49 GGAVYAWGHAAPQD
+49 GGAVYVWGHAAPQD
-63 SVPWLA
+63 GVPWLA
-69 SQRRVWA
+69 SPRRIWA

-90 GWGWNGGPPKAPY
+90 GWGLSVLPPY

-117 FANTAQQVRV
+117 FANTARQVRV
-127 FAADAEQ
+127 FAADAKQ
-134 AVELEPVDDTQIFA
+134 AVELEPVDDAQIFA

-153 GQLWTA
+153 GQLWAA
-159 GMTSRLVA
+159 GMAPRLLA
-167 GGGKDFD
+167 GRDDDYD
-174 FSQALLLRWNTRPLA
+174 FSEALLLRWSVRPLA

-198 LWRVNELAT
+198 VWRVNELGA

-215 LGVEAWLTALPGA
+215 LGAEAWLAALPGV
-228 ESGPRWLLGAPI
+228 ESGPRWLLGAPL
-240 TRGVHDPL
+240 TRGLHGPI
-248 DYPYWLLLGPPAPDD
+248 DYFFWMIGPPAPDD

-275 AAAAAN
+275 AAAAAS

-296 LVDCCGM
+296 PVSCCSTGD
-303 GGSADGALV
+303 ACGALV

-317 ELENAYNSCQPSQL
+317 ELERAYLPWPSQL

-359 QAMLRDFDAIY
+359 QAMLCDFDAIY

-380 TWKED
+380 TWE
-385 EITAATALLHSR
+385 EEAPAVTALLHSR

-412 EPG
+412 QAH